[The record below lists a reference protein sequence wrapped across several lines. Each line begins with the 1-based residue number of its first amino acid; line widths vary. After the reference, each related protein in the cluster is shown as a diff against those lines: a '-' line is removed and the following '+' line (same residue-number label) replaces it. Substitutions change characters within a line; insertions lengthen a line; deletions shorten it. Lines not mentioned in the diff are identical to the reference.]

1 MLIHKMKAGDVL
13 KKYVGAV
20 PTLFETVE
28 KYPDETF
35 VVFEQD
41 NIPKLVC
48 LHRTHNVHGRTMHIL
63 TGIAYMIYDLPVTL
77 MRSFRERYGKRTDI
91 VAYDLPQQVHIDEI
105 HPNVVVYTS
114 SAVPADT
121 LYKGVE
127 LDDSDENIGE
137 RELTEMIQQ
146 SPGLTISLGFT
157 SLQRQQH
164 LGRFLA
170 EVHGYQLSRRVF
182 VV

>member
-1 MLIHKMKAGDVL
+1 MLIHKMNAGEVV

-20 PTLFETVE
+20 PSLFETVE

-41 NIPKLVC
+41 NIPKVVF
-48 LHRTHNVHGRTMHIL
+48 LHRTHNVHGNQMHIL
-63 TGIAYMIYDLPVTL
+63 TAIAYMVYDLPVTL
-77 MRSFRERYGKRTDI
+77 MRSFRERYGKKADI

-105 HPNVVVYTS
+105 SPNVVVYTS
-114 SAVPADT
+114 SEVPADT
-121 LYKGVE
+121 FFKGVE
-127 LDDSDENIGE
+127 LDDSDDTIGT
-137 RELTEMIQQ
+137 RELTEIIQQ
-146 SPGLTISLGFT
+146 SPGVSISLGFT
-157 SLQRQQH
+157 SLQRQQY